1 MNIVLIGYRGTGKSV
16 VADILG
22 SKLGMKSYSVDQ
34 EIIEEAGITIPQIV
48 EKYGWP
54 GFRDLE
60 TKIVKQLSGLNKII
74 IDTGGGVIERPE
86 NIQALRENGR
96 IFWLRASVEVIIS
109 RISDGIERPALTS
122 GKSFTEEVSE
132 VLEQRISKYKSA
144 AHSEIDTDNITP
156 DQVALELI
164 EGTSKN

>member
-16 VADILG
+16 VADILAN
-22 SKLGMKSYSVDQ
+22 KLGMKSYSVDQ
-34 EIIEEAGITIPQIV
+34 EIVREAGMPIPQIV

-60 TKIVKQLSGLNKII
+60 TKIVKQLSGLDKII
-74 IDTGGGVIERPE
+74 IDTGGGVIERPD

-96 IFWLRASVEVIIS
+96 IFWLRASVDVIIS
-109 RISDGIERPALTS
+109 RISDGTERPALTS

-132 VLEQRISKYKSA
+132 VLEQRIPKYKSA
-144 AHSEIDTDNITP
+144 AHSEIDTDNIRP

-164 EGTSKN
+164 ESWST